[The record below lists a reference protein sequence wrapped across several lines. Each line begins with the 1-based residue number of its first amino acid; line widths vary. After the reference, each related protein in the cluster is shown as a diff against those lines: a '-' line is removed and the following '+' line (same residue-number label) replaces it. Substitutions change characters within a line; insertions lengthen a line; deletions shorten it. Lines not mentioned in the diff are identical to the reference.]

1 MADLGSSFPPAV
13 LGPAPPPPDA
23 LTPEMQRLLE
33 GIMAAH
39 GGIDFGAPGTSM
51 IPRGT
56 AGSMAAPGAGQT
68 AGPAYNPIADAMAAH
83 GVQGNSIWQN
93 LAAFAAPAVN
103 QIEHGARTVGRMAT
117 EMSGVPSAARSGEAL
132 AAGNVGQAAGQMA
145 MALPSRLASIPGI
158 LLSEA
163 TAQPPDPRLKAI
175 ADANKEIKDRERTI
189 RTYADRQFPT
199 RQGRLDATKVEQD
212 AILDA
217 RNRIK
222 ALNAEMDAERQR
234 EAARLLAEQSTAAW
248 ANTPTA
254 RAYPWAQPT
263 ATGAGLAAGFLL
275 PFTRGR
281 AAVANYNR
289 TLVSMDERI
298 ADAVARSRNGQL
310 APQKRTAAANEARAL
325 QTERDAFAANVPHP
339 SHLGAAGMGFGM
351 TELGTGL
358 PPFIDYLSSASDP
371 TGPLRKYTLHANNPL
386 ENPGEMTA
394 RYLIPGAVGIGLGH
408 LGSELGSRGTQTPVG
423 HGAAVGSLNK
433 RYTRRT
439 R

>member
-1 MADLGSSFPPAV
+1 
-13 LGPAPPPPDA
+13 
-23 LTPEMQRLLE
+23 
-33 GIMAAH
+33 MAAH

-199 RQGRLDATKVEQD
+199 RQGRLDATKIEQD
-212 AILDA
+212 AIQAA

-222 ALNAEMDAERQR
+222 ALEGEMDAERQR

-248 ANTPTA
+248 AQTPFQRRYPGALEGAVAGTA
-254 RAYPWAQPT
+254 AV
-263 ATGAGLAAGFLL
+263 GGLV
-275 PFTRGR
+275 PFFATRGR
-281 AAVANYNR
+281 ARHNVTQVQA
-289 TLVSMDERI
+289 LDDQI
-298 ADAVARSRNGQL
+298 AAAVARANNTQL
-310 APQKRTAAANEARAL
+310 SPQRRTQAANEARAL
-325 QTERDAFAANVPHP
+325 QGQRDQLSGVDHGIMG
-339 SHLGAAGMGFGM
+339 HLGAGVGGGVL
-351 TELGTGL
+351 TELPMAGAL
-358 PPFIDYLSSASDP
+358 AHDYLAGRADP
-371 TGPLRKYTLHANNPL
+371 SGDLYNRTIESVDVVNH
-386 ENPGEMTA
+386 PGEVLG
-394 RYLIPGAVGIGLGH
+394 RYSIPFGLGLAAGGAGHYLGSQGGNMPAGHAGAVSAL
-408 LGSELGSRGTQTPVG
+408 RQRYR
-423 HGAAVGSLNK
+423 K
-433 RYTRRT
+433 R
-439 R
+439 